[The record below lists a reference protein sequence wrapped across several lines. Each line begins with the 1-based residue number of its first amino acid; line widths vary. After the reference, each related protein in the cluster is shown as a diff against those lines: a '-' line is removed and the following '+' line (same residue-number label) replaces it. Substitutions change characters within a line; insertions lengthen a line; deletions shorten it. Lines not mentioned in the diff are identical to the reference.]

1 MPEVARAGMAGRVV
15 QRFYRNDSVPLCSYD
30 AENMDRAGLGGMT
43 VALPVSHARSEIVVR
58 SCSTG

>member
-1 MPEVARAGMAGRVV
+1 MAGHVV
-15 QRFYRNDSVPLCSYD
+15 QRFTVTIPYRCVPTMLR
-30 AENMDRAGLGGMT
+30 NMDRPGLGGMT